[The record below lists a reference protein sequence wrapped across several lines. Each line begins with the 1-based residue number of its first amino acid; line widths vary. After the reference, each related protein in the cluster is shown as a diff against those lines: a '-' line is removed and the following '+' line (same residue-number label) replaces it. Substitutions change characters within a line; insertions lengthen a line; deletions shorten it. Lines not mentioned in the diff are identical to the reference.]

1 MKYSFWS
8 AFSLRRAIPWLV
20 LIIGVVAYVLAFT
33 TYYRD
38 VFYKEIFM
46 TVGNVL
52 VVSVLFGFLSN
63 VTQLL
68 GIFKEELQKII
79 YGKEFLSQRNDLLPL
94 WETVSKELFKNKFPK
109 ISERLLKTVARY
121 LPKDEV
127 SFYDDYYINYTIDWV
142 DEENG
147 IISVREATTFE
158 LLADSPNK
166 FTYTLKTWDRVSE
179 NSVYDNK
186 IESFTVNSLKPTIKS
201 EKNYV
206 KDGCKYHEQDIGLHG
221 ETKYE
226 ISYVRIKKYSIYEDY
241 YLGFC
246 AQYIV
251 NNLRVRL
258 DLPSGVEAIFIS
270 RGTQE
275 EFQDMSSTKNR
286 IEKRYKK
293 LILPKQGF
301 VFALRKTN

>member
-1 MKYSFWS
+1 MVFFNKDNNG
-8 AFSLRRAIPWLV
+8 AAELQSLTGVYYAANSYELIASEIYDASREVVEIIGEGVARRAEQAYNSGTEAELV
-20 LIIGVVAYVLAFT
+20 RAVQTPIACLAMSRYFRQTIISHEDTGRKL
-33 TYYRD
+33 
-38 VFYKEIFM
+38 
-46 TVGNVL
+46 N
-52 VVSVLFGFLSN
+52 
-63 VTQLL
+63 
-68 GIFKEELQKII
+68 
-79 YGKEFLSQRNDLLPL
+79 
-94 WETVSKELFKNKFPK
+94 
-109 ISERLLKTVARY
+109 
-121 LPKDEV
+121 
-127 SFYDDYYINYTIDWV
+127 DDYYVNYTIDWI

-147 IISVREATTFE
+147 IISVREATSFE

-166 FTYTLKTWDRVSE
+166 FTYTLKTWARVSE

-206 KDGCKYHEQDIGLHG
+206 KDGCKYHEQDIVLHG

-246 AQYIV
+246 AKYIV

-293 LILPKQGF
+293 LILPQQGF